1 MRNFWNVLFLEC
13 AFFEIWYKW
22 NVSFLEC
29 DLYGKCHF
37 WIVLFLECV
46 FNWMWQKMECYK
58 IDWDKVDLWMYNL
71 LSFFI
76 ILWVEPSTFYVSNHL
91 EKVFLCHSWELFY
104 LFTFAAIYSQL
115 QATKKKI
122 HWKNLKFIE
131 KRNPSL
137 WNVKPVKP
145 IKVHIFWEGYNH
157 RRFFPM

>member
-1 MRNFWNVLFLEC
+1 MCFFRIWSKTNVLFLEC
-13 AFFEIWYKW
+13 AFFEIWYIW

-29 DLYGKCHF
+29 DIHGKCHF

-91 EKVFLCHSWELFY
+91 EKRLSMPLLGTVLFIY
-104 LFTFAAIYSQL
+104 FCGNLFTAPGNKEENSREEFEIHR
-115 QATKKKI
+115 KKK
-122 HWKNLKFIE
+122 
-131 KRNPSL
+131 P
-137 WNVKPVKP
+137 KPLECKTC
-145 IKVHIFWEGYNH
+145 KTH
-157 RRFFPM
+157 